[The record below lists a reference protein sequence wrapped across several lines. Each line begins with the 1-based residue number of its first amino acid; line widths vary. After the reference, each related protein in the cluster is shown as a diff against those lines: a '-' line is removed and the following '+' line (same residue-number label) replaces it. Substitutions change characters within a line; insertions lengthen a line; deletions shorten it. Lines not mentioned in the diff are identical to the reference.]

1 MAPFAPFPIRC
12 QMASNP
18 FPGTTF
24 DKTNNRWKARITQGG
39 KTRTVGIYRTQA
51 EAYEAVQQVK
61 AGQWPRLL
69 FEPEAAG
76 LAGSRKNSRVAQHN
90 LLVEARL
97 PLSLMGAR
105 LFALMLRCIG
115 REATAPPPIVI
126 PISDLVPNSLGGS
139 GYESLREAVNHFLEL
154 RITLPVLDDKKDVK
168 VINLVQA
175 MELNSAEGVVV
186 GLFSPLALP
195 YLMALTDNFTV
206 GQVDELMR
214 LKSANTHRF
223 YWLMRSWQF
232 RSPVT
237 VTVAKLRELTT
248 QAGSYEQ
255 YADFRNKVL
264 QPSIDELNGLD
275 FQITFSEQRKGRA
288 VDTVRFDIGKQEAVP
303 PLPAENLLLPL
314 PLLPLQEKVRTRLGK
329 LKLTE
334 AQVRKVL
341 LVVTAEA
348 DLTRLL
354 KETYPVLRDLETNA
368 RPNENVAAATMA
380 LLKSTFPAIWSSTN

>member
-1 MAPFAPFPIRC
+1 
-12 QMASNP
+12 MASNP

-24 DKTNNRWKARITQGG
+24 DKTNNKWKARVTQGG
-39 KTRTVGIYRTQA
+39 KTRTVGIYRTQS
-51 EAYEAVQQVK
+51 EAYEAVQRAK
-61 AGQWPRLL
+61 SGQWPTPL
-69 FEPEAAG
+69 FESSPLPLALGEAK
-76 LAGSRKNSRVAQHN
+76 KNTKVAQHN
-90 LLVEARL
+90 LLVETRL
-97 PLSLMGAR
+97 PLSLMEAR
-105 LFALMLRCIG
+105 LFVLMLRCIHKD
-115 REATAPPPIVI
+115 ATTAPAIVI
-126 PISDLVPNSLGGS
+126 PISDLVPKSLGGS

-168 VINLVQA
+168 AINLVQA

-186 GLFSPLALP
+186 GVFSPLALP

-206 GQVDELMR
+206 GQVDELMS

-232 RSPVT
+232 RSPIT

-248 QAGSYEQ
+248 QEGSYGQ

-288 VDTVRFDIGKQEAVP
+288 VDTVRFDIGKQDAP
-303 PLPAENLLLPL
+303 KQLPPAEKPKTKILLSE
-314 PLLPLQEKVRTRLGK
+314 LQQKVVIRLQK

-334 AQVRKVL
+334 AQIKTVL
-341 LVVTAEA
+341 QVVVGE
-348 DLTRLL
+348 DLEKLMRL
-354 KETYPVLRDLETNA
+354 TYPVLRDMETKA
-368 RPNENVAAATMA
+368 KPNDNVAASTMT
-380 LLKSTFPAIWSSTN
+380 LLKSTFPAYYKASN

>member
-1 MAPFAPFPIRC
+1 
-12 QMASNP
+12 MASNP

-24 DKTNNRWKARITQGG
+24 DKTNNNWKARVTQSG

-51 EAYEAVQQVK
+51 EAYQAVQQAK
-61 AGQWPRLL
+61 SGNWPTPL
-69 FEPEAAG
+69 FEPEPTIAI
-76 LAGSRKNSRVAQHN
+76 LNNTRKNTKVAQHN
-90 LLVEARL
+90 LLVETRL
-97 PLSLMGAR
+97 PLSLMEAR
-105 LFALMLRCIG
+105 LFVLMLRCIH
-115 REATAPPPIVI
+115 REAKTAPAIVI
-126 PISDLVPNSLGGS
+126 PISDLVPKSLGGS

-168 VINLVQA
+168 AINLVQA

-186 GLFSPLALP
+186 GVFSPLALP

-206 GQVDELMR
+206 GQVDELMS

-232 RSPVT
+232 RSPIT

-248 QAGSYEQ
+248 QEGSYGQ

-288 VDTVRFDIGKQEAVP
+288 VDTVRFDIGKQDAP
-303 PLPAENLLLPL
+303 KQLLPVEKPKQPHL
-314 PLLPLQEKVRTRLGK
+314 TPLQERVRIRLGK

-334 AQVRKVL
+334 AQLKKVL
-341 LVVTAEA
+341 EVVVGEEQ
-348 DLTRLL
+348 LTKVL
-354 KETYPVLRDLETNA
+354 KETYPVLRDFETKA
-368 RPNENVAAATMA
+368 KPGENVAAATMA
-380 LLKSTFPAIWSSTN
+380 LLKSTFPAIWAAN

>member
-1 MAPFAPFPIRC
+1 
-12 QMASNP
+12 MASNP

-24 DKTNNRWKARITQGG
+24 DKTNNKWKARVTQGG

-51 EAYEAVQQVK
+51 EAYQAVQQAK
-61 AGQWPRLL
+61 SGNWPTPL
-69 FEPEAAG
+69 FEPAPTVVTPDNT
-76 LAGSRKNSRVAQHN
+76 RKNTKVAQHN
-90 LLVEARL
+90 LLVETRL
-97 PLSLMGAR
+97 PLSLMEAR
-105 LFALMLRCIG
+105 LFVLMLRCIH
-115 REATAPPPIVI
+115 REAKMAPAIVI
-126 PISDLVPNSLGGS
+126 PISDLVPKSLGGS

-168 VINLVQA
+168 AINLVQA

-186 GLFSPLALP
+186 GVFSPLALP

-206 GQVDELMR
+206 GQVDELMS

-232 RSPVT
+232 RSPIT

-248 QAGSYEQ
+248 QEGSYGQ

-288 VDTVRFDIGKQEAVP
+288 VDTVRFDIGKQDAP
-303 PLPAENLLLPL
+303 KQLLPVEKPKQL
-314 PLLPLQEKVRTRLGK
+314 QLTPLQEKVRTRLGK

-334 AQVRKVL
+334 AQIKKVL
-341 LVVTAEA
+341 EVVVGEEQ
-348 DLTRLL
+348 LTKLL
-354 KETYPVLRDLETNA
+354 KETYPVLRDYETKA
-368 RPNENVAAATMA
+368 KPGENVAAATMA
-380 LLKSTFPAIWSSTN
+380 LLKSTFPAIWAAN

>member
-1 MAPFAPFPIRC
+1 
-12 QMASNP
+12 MASNP

-24 DKTNNRWKARITQGG
+24 DKTNNKWKARVTQGG

-51 EAYEAVQQVK
+51 EAYQAVQQAK
-61 AGQWPRLL
+61 LGHWPTPL
-69 FEPEAAG
+69 FEAG
-76 LAGSRKNSRVAQHN
+76 PSVPTLDNTRKNTKVAQHN
-90 LLVEARL
+90 LLVETRL
-97 PLSLMGAR
+97 PLSLMEAR
-105 LFALMLRCIG
+105 LFVLMLRCIH
-115 REATAPPPIVI
+115 RDATTAPAIVI
-126 PISDLVPNSLGGS
+126 PISDLVPKSLGGS

-168 VINLVQA
+168 AINLVQA

-186 GLFSPLALP
+186 GVFSPLALP

-206 GQVDELMR
+206 GQVDELMS

-232 RSPVT
+232 RSPIT

-248 QAGSYEQ
+248 QEGSYGQ

-288 VDTVRFDIGKQEAVP
+288 VDTVRFDIGKQNSP
-303 PLPAENLLLPL
+303 KQLPPAEKPKHQSQLT
-314 PLLPLQEKVRTRLGK
+314 PLQEKVRTRLGK

-341 LVVTAEA
+341 DVVVGEEQ
-348 DLTRLL
+348 LMKLL
-354 KETYPVLRDLETNA
+354 KETFPILRDFETKA
-368 RPNENVAAATMA
+368 KPGENIAAATMA
-380 LLKSTFPAIWSSTN
+380 LLKSTFPAIWAAN

>member
-1 MAPFAPFPIRC
+1 
-12 QMASNP
+12 MASNP

-24 DKTNNRWKARITQGG
+24 DKTNNKWKARITQGG

-51 EAYEAVQQVK
+51 EAYEAVQRAK
-61 AGQWPRLL
+61 SGQWPTPL
-69 FEPEAAG
+69 FEASPPLSLLRED
-76 LAGSRKNSRVAQHN
+76 RKNTKVAQHN
-90 LLVEARL
+90 LLVETRL
-97 PLSLMGAR
+97 PLSLMEAR
-105 LFALMLRCIG
+105 LFVLMLRCIHKD
-115 REATAPPPIVI
+115 ATTAPAIII
-126 PISDLVPNSLGGS
+126 PISDLVPKSLGGS

-168 VINLVQA
+168 AINLVQA

-186 GLFSPLALP
+186 GVFSPLALP

-206 GQVDELMR
+206 GQVDELMS

-232 RSPVT
+232 RSPIT

-248 QAGSYEQ
+248 QEGSYGQ

-288 VDTVRFDIGKQEAVP
+288 VDTVRFDIGKQDAP
-303 PLPAENLLLPL
+303 KQLPPAEKPKPQLSE
-314 PLLPLQEKVRTRLGK
+314 LQQKVVIRLQK
-329 LKLTE
+329 LRLTE
-334 AQVRKVL
+334 AQIKTVL
-341 LVVTAEA
+341 QVIVGE
-348 DLTRLL
+348 DLEKLMRL
-354 KETYPVLRDLETNA
+354 TYPVLRDMETKA
-368 RPNENVAAATMA
+368 KPNDNVAASTMA
-380 LLKSTFPAIWSSTN
+380 LLKSSFPAYYKTSN